1 MTDTLLLLAA
11 IVLAGLGGD
20 LFLRGVV
27 GTATWLRLPP
37 LLIATT
43 LSAAA
48 TSSPELSVSVLAA
61 LDGRPG
67 IGLGDALGSNVVNM
81 ALCLGLSL
89 LFGPMEV
96 RFADIRRDFI
106 FALFVPPITFVL
118 ALDGTISQKDGALL
132 VLLFFLWLT
141 LSAKQALSYR
151 KSEAPVQTP
160 SRPWLSFWYSLAG
173 LVCLLL
179 AGRLFVTG
187 ASGIAAALGLSNYV
201 IGATLVAIG
210 TSLPELVTVLLSR
223 WRGHHEVGLGTVLG
237 SNLFNGL
244 VIVGTAASIHPI
256 GISLAGIGTA
266 LGAGLVA
273 VAMVLPWGN
282 RIQQLRSLPLLLVYA
297 AFAAV
302 TIAWPGH

>member
-1 MTDTLLLLAA
+1 MTDLVPLLAA
-11 IVLAGLGGD
+11 IALAALGGEA
-20 LFLRGVV
+20 FLKGVI

-48 TSSPELSVSVLAA
+48 TSSPELSVSVMAA

-67 IGLGDALGSNVVNM
+67 IGLGDALGSNVVNI
-81 ALCLGLSL
+81 ALALGLGL
-89 LFGPMEV
+89 LFGSLEA
-96 RFADIRRDFI
+96 RWTEIRRDFI

-118 ALDGTISQKDGALL
+118 ALDGTLSRKDGALL
-132 VLLFFLWLT
+132 LLLFGLWLT
-141 LSAKQALSYR
+141 LGARQALQHR
-151 KSEAPVQTP
+151 RQTTTEAVAA
-160 SRPWLSFWYSLAG
+160 RPGRSVLLSLGGLA
-173 LVCLLL
+173 CLLL

-187 ASGIAAALGLSNYV
+187 AGGIAATLGLSNYV

-223 WRGHHEVGLGTVLG
+223 WRGQHEVGLGTVLG

-256 GISLAGIGTA
+256 PVNPADVAIVLS
-266 LGAGLVA
+266 AGLLALLLV
-273 VAMVLPWGN
+273 VPRKD
-282 RIQQLRSLPLLLVYA
+282 RIEGRRAPVLLLVYA
-297 AFAAV
+297 LFAAL
-302 TIAWPGH
+302 TLA